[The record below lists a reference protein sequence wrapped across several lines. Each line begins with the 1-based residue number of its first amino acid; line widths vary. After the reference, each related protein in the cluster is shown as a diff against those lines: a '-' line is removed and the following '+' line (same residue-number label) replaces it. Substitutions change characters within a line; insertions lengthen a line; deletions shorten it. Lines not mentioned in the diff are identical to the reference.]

1 VPKPIA
7 VALYAAIETCLV
19 VDSGANNTTVT
30 PVINQR
36 VITEA
41 VRHVPVGGSHLTQL
55 LLDCIRT
62 KGIEI
67 NVNVAILVILTC
79 SFKWHIVLVNVA

>member
-1 VPKPIA
+1 M
-7 VALYAAIETCLV
+7 ALYAAIDTCLV

-30 PVINQR
+30 PVINQC
-36 VITEA
+36 VIRDA

-62 KGIEI
+62 KGLEI
-67 NVNVAILVILTC
+67 NVIISVV
-79 SFKWHIVLVNVA
+79 FVL